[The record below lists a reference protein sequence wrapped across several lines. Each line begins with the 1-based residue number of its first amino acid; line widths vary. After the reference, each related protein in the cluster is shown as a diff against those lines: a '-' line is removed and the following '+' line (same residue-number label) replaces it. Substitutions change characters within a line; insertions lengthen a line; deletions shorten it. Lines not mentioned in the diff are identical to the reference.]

1 MRRAHSFSWSSAEIP
16 RSSPSCVMSSSP
28 WAGRHAT
35 GTKPGGMSLRGR
47 SLVLHVWMLPSG
59 VGGSSMLHVWMLPS
73 GVGRSSMLHVWMLPS
88 GGHFLGSHHV
98 FCFWST
104 NGGRQMLGLSNT

>member
-73 GVGRSSMLHVWMLPS
+73 G
-88 GGHFLGSHHV
+88 GHFLGSHHV